1 VVRRSWTVNEKET
14 VEVEVEL
21 GLPVGLMR
29 LYQGV
34 PASPD
39 VQ

>member
-1 VVRRSWTVNEKET
+1 MVRRSLTVNEKET
-14 VEVEVEL
+14 VEVKV

-34 PASPD
+34 SASPG
-39 VQ
+39 VK